1 MVVLQKALDHESI
14 DELLKL
20 SEDYGVD
27 HKLNF
32 TRPVDIEGYPL
43 QFDVSL
49 VSQAS
54 DEKGAVWNNAG
65 IGLAAQP
72 WETLELNESRSYTGD
87 AGAEKII
94 LMESN
99 GDSAQPGRRLRWM

>member
-1 MVVLQKALDHESI
+1 MIILQKALGRENI

-20 SEDYGVD
+20 SEDYRVD
-27 HKLNF
+27 CKPNF
-32 TRPVDIEGYPL
+32 ARPVDMEGYPL

-54 DEKGAVWNNAG
+54 DEKGTVWNDAG

-94 LMESN
+94 LTESS
-99 GDSAQPGRRLRWM
+99 GGSAQPGRRLRWM

>member
-1 MVVLQKALDHESI
+1 MIILQKALSREDI
-14 DELLKL
+14 DELFKL

-27 HKLNF
+27 RKLNF
-32 TRPVDIEGYPL
+32 TRPVDMEGYPL

-87 AGAEKII
+87 TGAEKII
-94 LMESN
+94 LTESS
-99 GDSAQPGRRLRWM
+99 GGSAQPSGRLRWM